1 MISSKHTHISADI
14 STFSAKSFDPK
25 SAHKKY
31 LYMYICIY
39 KHICRFMYI
48 YVYVHKYMHV
58 YTHTY
63 INFSEDFIIR
73 VYPKELFKKFRVKF
87 E

>member
-1 MISSKHTHISADI
+1 
-14 STFSAKSFDPK
+14 
-25 SAHKKY
+25 
-31 LYMYICIY
+31 MYICIY